1 MFDDNFYAHDA
12 ESGLL
17 CSLMIDNDL
26 IDKVDD
32 IIKPKHFHDVSNQY
46 IYEAMMRI
54 YKKCLGKID
63 LITLTNELKVAG
75 KLEAIGGVLK
85 LTALAEAVYTAVNAM
100 SYVNIIL
107 EKYRR
112 REEFNLGKKCIDI
125 SNGSGEV
132 EEIEKAFNAFLN
144 LEDTGS
150 GCENAVD
157 AFSEAHDELW
167 AKAEGKTTLGIS
179 SGYNQLDRKICGFV
193 GGRLYVVAAR
203 PGVGKT
209 SFAVNVINQICNSGG
224 VVVMASL
231 EMTHSQIAERIIT
244 MRMPHNMEEL
254 MKDESKRSAIT
265 EASGSFAVDNLYFTP
280 GFQLLVSKLRSH
292 VRKVMRERGK
302 VNLVVVDYLQLM
314 KSEKESGTREQ
325 DVSQLSRQIKEL
337 AMELDV
343 PVLLL
348 SQLNRSVESRQVK
361 RPLLSDLRD
370 SGAIEQDA
378 DVVMLLYRDEYY
390 NPDTERKNILEID
403 VAKQRYGPT
412 GMVYLFYDKSRQR
425 MLPLDEKN
433 AG

>member
-1 MFDDNFYAHDA
+1 
-12 ESGLL
+12 
-17 CSLMIDNDL
+17 
-26 IDKVDD
+26 
-32 IIKPKHFHDVSNQY
+32 
-46 IYEAMMRI
+46 
-54 YKKCLGKID
+54 
-63 LITLTNELKVAG
+63 
-75 KLEAIGGVLK
+75 
-85 LTALAEAVYTAVNAM
+85 
-100 SYVNIIL
+100 
-107 EKYRR
+107 
-112 REEFNLGKKCIDI
+112 
-125 SNGSGEV
+125 
-132 EEIEKAFNAFLN
+132 
-144 LEDTGS
+144 
-150 GCENAVD
+150 
-157 AFSEAHDELW
+157 
-167 AKAEGKTTLGIS
+167 
-179 SGYNQLDRKICGFV
+179 
-193 GGRLYVVAAR
+193 
-203 PGVGKT
+203 
-209 SFAVNVINQICNSGG
+209 
-224 VVVMASL
+224 MASL